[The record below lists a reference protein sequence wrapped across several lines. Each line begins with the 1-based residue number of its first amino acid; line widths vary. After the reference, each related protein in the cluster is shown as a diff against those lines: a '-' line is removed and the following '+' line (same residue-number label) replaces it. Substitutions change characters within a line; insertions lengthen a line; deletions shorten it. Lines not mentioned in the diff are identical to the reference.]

1 VSTKPEN
8 CPIPIKG
15 GRNMSEFQTSV
26 DGYEEENT
34 KFETGNKAAGKRA
47 RKWLMVLITAAK
59 NRRKEIQDVKNAG

>member
-1 VSTKPEN
+1 
-8 CPIPIKG
+8 
-15 GRNMSEFQTSV
+15 MSEFQTSV